1 MNSSNA
7 PSILTTTVGSYPV
20 PDWLAALPSEQAL
33 LDATR
38 VVFNL
43 QRQAGI
49 DLPTDGELYRFDVN
63 HPDTNGMIEYFV
75 HKLGGVRREVGRSDT
90 AAFRGK
96 TEMRFRTKP
105 AAVVTGPITEG
116 VLNLV
121 EDCARA
127 ARVAGGP
134 FKFTLTSPYM
144 LARTLLDEHYHDFA
158 KLTFA
163 LADALAAQM
172 GDLSCACVQVDEAN
186 IPGNPADG
194 PLAAEA
200 INRVLDAVRVE
211 KAVHF
216 CFGNYGGQTI
226 QKGDWTALIA
236 FLNRLRVDHLLLELA
251 HRPPSDLDALKDVD
265 PRIGIGLGVVDI
277 KVNHIE
283 TPEEIAR
290 AIERAEKVLG
300 PGRARYVHPDC
311 GFWMLKR
318 SVADRKIA
326 ALVKGR
332 DLYLARR

>member
-1 MNSSNA
+1 
-7 PSILTTTVGSYPV
+7 VCSYPI
-20 PDWLAALPSEQAL
+20 PGWLTALPSEQAL

-38 VVFNL
+38 VVFDI
-43 QRQAGI
+43 QRQARI

-75 HKLGGVRREVGRSDT
+75 HKLGGVRREVGRRDT
-90 AAFRGK
+90 AAFRAK
-96 TEMRFRTKP
+96 TEMRFRSKP
-105 AAVVTGPITEG
+105 AASVTDPITEG
-116 VLNLV
+116 VLNLP

-127 ARVAGGP
+127 SHVAGGP
-134 FKFTLTSPYM
+134 FKFTVTSPYM
-144 LARTLLDEHYHDFA
+144 LARTLLDQHYGSFE
-158 KLTFA
+158 KLTLA
-163 LADALAAQM
+163 VADALAAQM
-172 GDLSCACVQVDEAN
+172 AELNCACVQVDEAN
-186 IPGNPADG
+186 IPGNPTDG

-226 QKGDWTALIA
+226 QTGTWQTLLE
-236 FLNRLRVDHLLLELA
+236 FLNRLHADHLVLELA
-251 HRPPSDLDALKDVD
+251 HRPSSDLDAFKGLD

-283 TPEEIAR
+283 TADEISR

-300 PGRARYVHPDC
+300 NERVRYVHPDC

-326 ALVKGR
+326 ALAAGR
-332 DLYLARR
+332 DLYLGLK